1 MRNFR
6 DMHIWNQGMDLA
18 VDAYKILKQFP
29 REEEYGMKSQ
39 IRKAAVSI
47 PSNIAE
53 GCSRSSQKEFKHY
66 LEISLGSAFEV
77 ENDFIL
83 AQRLEMISEKELNGF
98 LEKLHI
104 EQKQINALVTKVNNI
119 KPRSNS

>member
-1 MRNFR
+1 
-6 DMHIWNQGMDLA
+6 MDLA

>member
-6 DMHIWNQGMDLA
+6 EMTIWSEGIALA
-18 VDAYKILKQFP
+18 AEAYKVARLLPK
-29 REEEYGMKSQ
+29 EEEYGLKSQ
-39 IRKAAVSI
+39 IRRAAVSI

-77 ENDFIL
+77 ETDFIL
-83 AQRLEMISEKELNGF
+83 AQRLTMISEKDISSF
-98 LEKLHI
+98 LEAIHLL
-104 EQKQINALVTKVNNI
+104 QRRINSLLIKVN
-119 KPRSNS
+119 RF

>member
-1 MRNFR
+1 
-6 DMHIWNQGMDLA
+6 MHIWNQGMDLA